1 MDSLWVLR
9 CLGLSGILGA
19 ALMMAGDL
27 LYNHVHGSKA
37 SPAEK
42 MGSLPQSRL
51 INAGTL
57 GLLGCWFYVLASG
70 HIYLAFQPVGSTFA
84 VILSL
89 AFAALMICYGI
100 SHTAYFA
107 IASGAQ
113 AAVRLGADAEM
124 GGKLG
129 NTLFQRLVYITYVPA
144 AVSSLMMIYGIL
156 TGRSLYPIWMVVCI
170 PIVIYLLKTPVVW
183 LLKGRVREWVNDCY
197 DNLTLFVFFMISTI
211 VLWGSPMV

>member
-1 MDSLWVLR
+1 MNSLWVLR

-19 ALMMAGDL
+19 ILMMAGDL
-27 LYNHVHGSKA
+27 LYNHIPGSKA

-42 MGSLPQSRL
+42 MSGLPESRL
-51 INAGTL
+51 LNAGTL

-70 HIYLAFQPVGSTFA
+70 HIYLAFLPAGPTFTI
-84 VILSL
+84 ILSL

-113 AAVRLGADAEM
+113 VAVRLGSDAET

-129 NTLFQRLVYITYVPA
+129 NAFFQRLIYITYVPA
-144 AVSSLMMIYGIL
+144 AVSSLMMIYGIV
-156 TGRSLYPIWMVVCI
+156 TGRSLYPVWMVALI
-170 PIVIYLLKTPVVW
+170 PIVIYLLKPLVVK
-183 LLKGRVREWVNDCY
+183 LLKGRAREWVNDCY
-197 DNLTLFVFFMISTI
+197 DNLSLFVFFVISTI
-211 VLWGSPMV
+211 VLWSSQMV